1 MRRRGR
7 HCLLLTLTLAAI
19 ALPAAGPAA
28 GAPAPIRLRV
38 MTFNI
43 QYGARLSPHGIRD
56 VARAIRAADADVVG
70 LQEPFGTTRKIARL
84 LGWHAAPRLHVVS
97 RFPIVFPDGSS
108 VTGNPGGR
116 IPQGLWG
123 YLLLGNGAVAAV
135 ANTHTPSYPD
145 GVKMMM
151 LGSSRADILAV
162 ERRVRVSWVQPHL
175 DATASP
181 IAGGIP
187 TFFTGDFNSPS
198 HLDWT
203 PAAVRD
209 LGWQPPTIHPAG
221 RRIPVRWP
229 VTVAM
234 ADASFR
240 DSYRDIH
247 PDPVADPAI
256 TYCVVAYPAC
266 GRWDSWD
273 RIDYVFDAGPITA
286 VDSQVVGEGG
296 TYTDIVSRPWPTDH
310 RAVVSTF
317 DVAPVTPPSFAA
329 PIGERV
335 FIGRTARIAFHDPA
349 APGRTIGLW
358 PSSSDP
364 DVDPPAASAPV
375 SGASADGTVAVD
387 TTGLVP
393 GIYAVAVLDNA
404 GAVTARASL
413 ALVDRRAEPTIQ
425 ASARRYGHGEPIMVS
440 WTNGTGNRYDWLELN
455 RNCFDPTSCPLRQ
468 WRYVDGRVF
477 GSARFT
483 KGSTG
488 AWPLRPG
495 RYVVSLCVDDGFHCI
510 ATSDPFRVG

>member
-1 MRRRGR
+1 MRRHGR
-7 HCLLLTLTLAAI
+7 RCLLLVLALVAV
-19 ALPAAGPAA
+19 ALPSAGPAA

-43 QYGARLSPHGIRD
+43 QYGASLSPHGIRD

-70 LQEPFGTTRKIARL
+70 LQEPFGNTRKIARL
-84 LGWHAAPRLHVVS
+84 LGWHAAPRLHMVS
-97 RFPIVFPDGSS
+97 RFPLVFPEGSS
-108 VTGNPGGR
+108 VAGNPGGH
-116 IPQGLWG
+116 IPQGVWG

-151 LGSSRADILAV
+151 LGASREDILAV
-162 ERRVRVSWVQPHL
+162 ERRVRVSWVHPHL
-175 DATASP
+175 EATATP
-181 IAGGIP
+181 IAENIP

-198 HLDWT
+198 QLDWT
-203 PAAVRD
+203 RAAVRT
-209 LGWQPPTIHPAG
+209 LGWQPPTIDPAG
-221 RRIPVRWP
+221 RRIPLRWP

-234 ADASFR
+234 AHAGFR
-240 DSYRDIH
+240 DSYREIH
-247 PDPVADPAI
+247 PDPIADPAI

-266 GRWDSWD
+266 GKWDSWD

-286 VDSQVVGEGG
+286 LDSQVVGEGG
-296 TYTDIVSRPWPTDH
+296 PYTDIVSRPWPTDH

-317 DVAPVTPPSFAA
+317 DVTPVTPPSFAA
-329 PIGERV
+329 PIDERV
-335 FIGRTARIAFHDPA
+335 FIGRTAAIAFHDPA
-349 APGRTIGLW
+349 TPGRTIGLW

-364 DVDPPAASAPV
+364 ALDPPAASAPV
-375 SGASADGTVAVD
+375 PGATTDGTVGVD
-387 TTGLVP
+387 TTGLAP
-393 GIYAVAVLDNA
+393 GPYTLGLLDNTGAVLA
-404 GAVTARASL
+404 RSSLAVVDRGARA
-413 ALVDRRAEPTIQ
+413 TIR
-425 ASARRYGHGEPIMVS
+425 ASAHRFRSGEPISVS
-440 WTNGTGNRYDWLELN
+440 WTGGTGNRYDWLELN

-468 WRYVDGRVF
+468 WRYIDGRVF

-495 RYVVSLCVDDGFHCI
+495 HYVVSLCVDDGFHCI